1 MSCFKLSKLLMFL
14 LHLLV
19 SLSGLS
25 LLAMGIW
32 VTVDTDPILH
42 LLGPFSSHFLEFIH
56 IGLFCIAMGATLL
69 LLALLGSCG
78 AHTQSKCLLLTF
90 FSIILVIFIS
100 EVAAGVVALFYSSI
114 AEDIVR
120 AWAIP
125 ALQNG
130 YGTDPMVTG
139 IWNTTMTEFQCCGFS
154 NYTDFMGPEL
164 KEQNRTGLPS
174 SCCSINM
181 DPCSSIEAAR
191 LPVQGCFD
199 PILKNLKEHTNVA
212 GGVAAGVGL
221 LEVAAMIIAMYL
233 FLHLDGKAS

>member
-1 MSCFKLSKLLMFL
+1 
-14 LHLLV
+14 
-19 SLSGLS
+19 
-25 LLAMGIW
+25 MGIW
-32 VTVDTDPILH
+32 VTVDADPIIH

-78 AHTQSKCLLLTF
+78 AHTQSKCLLLTVTF
-90 FSIILVIFIS
+90 ILMKQIAD
-100 EVAAGVVALFYSSI
+100 AALQTLLH
-114 AEDIVR
+114 EHIVR

-164 KEQNRTGLPS
+164 EEQNRTGLPS

-221 LEVAAMIIAMYL
+221 LEVKYK
-233 FLHLDGKAS
+233 HKGSASTCHSIYTHTYTYNSFVC